1 MRAKEDIMATA
12 IRNKAGNTFM
22 KAMKRIDHIHREIDK
37 RARAGKHNED
47 DTYKFKIASNGA
59 RVWSF

>member
-1 MRAKEDIMATA
+1 MAASRAK
-12 IRNKAGNTFM
+12 NQAGRIFV